1 MRAAVVTEFGAPLEI
16 SDLELP
22 TPGFGEALVRVE
34 TSGVCH
40 TDLHA
45 AHGDW
50 PVKPQPPFVP
60 GHEGYG
66 TVVALGTGVRDLE
79 VGDKVGNAWLWS
91 ACGSCEYCR
100 TGWETLCESQQNGG
114 YSVNGSFGTYML
126 VNAAYAPRIPDG
138 VDPLEIAPIL
148 CAGVTVYKGLKVTDT
163 RPGQW
168 VAISGIGGLGHIA
181 VQYARAMGLRVVA
194 IDVDDSKLALAT
206 RLGAEVVVNART
218 SDVVAEVQK
227 ATGGV
232 HGVLVTA
239 VHPQAFGQAIGST
252 SVPDPGPTASSG
264 HGLIDHCSSG
274 SSDYRQCV
282 GGSVGIDPDN
292 KLILLCDMDIGAV
305 LLPMGDV
312 VRRRPKKALR
322 GRQVTGHYPR
332 QRVGQASNQATEAG
346 PGRRRRPNRVD
357 KIPARAPTAGAIGF
371 TSHTQPGGN
380 TDPVRPAPGQPP
392 QTLTNGSAP
401 RIGRGLGGPQ
411 VGSEDFVADS
421 GRRHAA

>member
-1 MRAAVVTEFGAPLEI
+1 MTQIMNSPAPLDTPTHTMRAAVVTEFGAPLEI
-16 SDLELP
+16 SDIDLP
-22 TPGFGEALVRVE
+22 TPGYGEALVKLE

-66 TVVALGTGVRDLE
+66 TVVALGDGVDDLK

-114 YSVNGSFGTYML
+114 YSVNGSFGSYML
-126 VNAAYAPRIPDG
+126 VNAAYAARIPEG
-138 VDPLEIAPIL
+138 ADPLEIAPIL

-194 IDVDDSKLALAT
+194 VDIDDSKLALAA
-206 RLGAEVVVNART
+206 RLGAEVTVNART

-239 VHPQAFGQAIGST
+239 VHPQAFGQAIGLARRGGT
-252 SVPDPGPTASSG
+252 IVFNGLPPGEFPAPIFDIVLKGLTIRGSIVGTRQDMAEALDFYAR
-264 HGLIDHCSSG
+264 GLIHPTVASAKLDEVNEVFDRMERG
-274 SSDYRQCV
+274 QIDGRIVIDYRQ
-282 GGSVGIDPDN
+282 D
-292 KLILLCDMDIGAV
+292 
-305 LLPMGDV
+305 
-312 VRRRPKKALR
+312 
-322 GRQVTGHYPR
+322 
-332 QRVGQASNQATEAG
+332 
-346 PGRRRRPNRVD
+346 
-357 KIPARAPTAGAIGF
+357 
-371 TSHTQPGGN
+371 
-380 TDPVRPAPGQPP
+380 
-392 QTLTNGSAP
+392 
-401 RIGRGLGGPQ
+401 
-411 VGSEDFVADS
+411 
-421 GRRHAA
+421 